1 MATKFYDNPINKQ
14 VDWGG
19 DLKHTQGMP
28 VSGKQVQAFIKNSLN
43 KKFGYLYFDRDSNQY
58 IIFADEEDFNLWNT
72 PDTPDYHLETYVLNR
87 FKAPAPASIKISNI
101 TIGGNSGSELNML
114 VDNLTDDLSLG
125 FNYEILD
132 DSGNLTPSELT
143 LTLNITNN
151 KGTFSQI
158 ITLDPS
164 KQGTFDTKSKINI
177 ADKLTAGTNNIRIT
191 VFADTFN
198 VSSIISYR
206 ISLLN
211 LKISS
216 TFNSDRTN
224 PSDQRAWEA
233 IDANSDLKIE
243 ITGEGLGPKTLYGAI
258 DGNLITF
265 ENGTTSYFLGSEQ
278 ISRRNVIIPK
288 ENFNQLDGKHN
299 IQFYFAISNELTSN
313 TLYYDIVINKY
324 NSQANYILVTKE
336 LSFTGTEP
344 TDHFVNNKNKD
355 SLLYTLKCEQYENIK
370 TSFTLVSTEKTGNV
384 EGQWELQINKEGTW
398 PPVDNS
404 KNNFTSPSGTQID
417 YQHQFDSDGEYRLFV
432 SVGNSQDSQQIF
444 TINVEKLD
452 LGDVVEAGP
461 NERLILKLKATNKS
475 NTLNAGIWD
484 PNDGGYIEPSLRL
497 DWEQNRKS
505 VTFNNVVWKD
515 KQNGWENNT
524 LILNNDATVTIP
536 INLSS
541 VKTSM
546 GLTFEIDFE
555 TRNVQDDDAII
566 MNYTGD
572 SEQTIVEP
580 DAFGNNAQTIKS
592 SGILIKACEAQFS
605 ATGLLK
611 TNYKENTRQKIQ
623 FILNRTDTGSG
634 IQFEN
639 AELMYIVVNGILDRV
654 CPLKTFNAIW
664 PENIVIGNIGG
675 NVETII
681 HSIKIYSQALTLKQC
696 LNNYIID
703 SNDVWGK
710 YNKNNLLNKDDAS
723 QLNINSILDADIPVM
738 RIYGNPMDSIVQLF
752 DKKANVPVDILYQDK
767 NNPQF
772 NFFALNAWMS
782 NQGTSSMNYPRRNL
796 RLYFNKKAD
805 DKTIRGFAPNN
816 SYKYQTYVFPELTD
830 STIIGRLQEASR
842 EERSIEAEISAI
854 LKDST
859 ISDNIKTSLEN
870 VRTNSKTL
878 KNSYYPVSYNLAVEY
893 RHAGIK
899 LFTRSDEPDSETGQY
914 KYSKVKSNKALKSDT
929 QYYAQ
934 GGYTKFKTKSLY
946 TDRWTIKCD
955 YAESSMSHNAGVGRL
970 WGDVMRNVEV
980 GTTEG
985 FTFDIDGQRI
995 NGVSK
1000 PCMTNAQRSVEAYAT
1015 SKNKS
1020 VEELGFD
1027 IRTSCD
1033 GYPIVVF
1040 CYKPAFDKS
1049 NNIPGHYNGY
1059 EPIPTFLGLHNIM
1072 TDKGSTPLFGFED
1085 IYDEDGNKLFDAGT
1099 SLDTD
1104 TKNNIEYISH
1114 VNQRTECWECL
1125 QNGSELA
1132 QMRTFITDT
1141 KDGST
1146 VDDNKGRLIWNT
1158 FEARWPDNDNL
1169 NYTKTNNLETF
1180 IRFVNFCK
1188 DAVSVRVGEEGN
1200 DRDGYNLSDFWE
1212 ISSDKAHDLYELKI
1226 AGNIND
1232 PSVSTI
1238 VGKDNYIWN
1247 GSLYLLVP
1255 KTEYKDKSS
1264 TFYAKYKEGD
1274 NIPAGKK
1281 IGDIKYDDEQ
1291 KVIFVTDDE
1300 ILADVNLRE
1309 AIQNMYYYQDYD
1321 AQNVTG
1327 QSFEP
1332 IFKETDDIN
1341 VRATKIANQL
1351 TSKKPQ
1357 VFTEYIDPS
1366 ESEYVEMNT
1375 EPQEGETWAIFD
1387 STYDRSII
1395 RKIVNDTPITDII
1408 KIGHVQTFDGKR
1420 RLTNNMDIVKAGAG
1434 EIGETFIDA
1443 GIFNEEDT
1451 QVAVYLFDKNNRSYY
1466 TDEMGDDQP
1475 YTGIYDKQNYIGS
1488 TKLKYFSDEKYNH
1501 LDVWKVAAYYV
1512 YMMRFAA
1519 VDQVIKNT
1527 MMTTEDGKHYYFIN
1541 YDNDTILGV
1550 RNDGLLIYDWQ
1561 IDRNTYD
1568 YSIGAYAYAGF
1579 GSVLWNLLEADEDFM
1594 SKVQTIANAM
1604 VTSNA
1609 LTYAIALDMFNV
1621 KQSGT
1626 WSELLYNQSELYK
1639 YIGIYNNLDNN
1650 YAQDGRGN
1658 QKYLSFLHGSRQ
1670 SHREWWLRHRFDLY
1684 DSKWGAGEYAV
1695 NTMMFYLKQEGTLNN
1710 PEPFLDIVSGS
1721 KFYYMIQANNRQL
1734 PGDNFKELMNGD
1746 THTFRAT
1753 QGTSIGDPMKLL
1765 GAYKCKVIDFSN
1777 YRYKLGNSI
1786 EFQWKDNDLSMIQ
1799 ELILGGDRNDIF
1811 NCSVSELIG
1820 VEKLKTLKKLDVRT
1834 CMRLTTKL
1842 PIDELINLK
1851 EFLADHSLVKEFVG
1865 LKGTEY
1871 NRVTLP
1877 DGLISLTL
1885 DNNSF
1890 RNDNDIIIPFEYN
1903 PTSSLKTISIKN
1915 SDKGELQP
1923 YGIDIVDLLN
1933 KWITNL
1939 IIDTTTANYND
1950 GFSCNIEL
1958 LNELELPNYIIN
1970 PYYTGQ
1976 LDAINPD
1983 NIFNINPANITN
1995 DEDIEI
2001 EFDRVFNKWKSYI
2014 QSNHRENDNVQIH
2027 SLVWLIGIRKLF
2039 GYDILSN
2046 NEYKFRFDINKG
2058 VVIIKGTGLNTDTD
2072 KYDTITE
2079 NDYKIL
2085 NSYIFGEKWLSR
2097 QNTYHFDYKGEKQTF
2112 KSIKRTNI
2120 DGTVE
2125 LIPPSSDGASTYYE
2139 VNCGDKL
2146 GITFTTFP
2154 MNETTTNSF
2163 KPFILIDNTARD
2175 YFQFNRETNLWT
2187 YDPDD
2192 EYVQLANGFREE
2204 IKTTLSSNNLGAQ
2217 FNIGQAIMSSA
2228 NDKQYS
2234 MGITLNDDNNNR
2246 IYFRIN
2252 KVLLPK
2258 VDNSEFIFKEISVSN
2273 DSISSI
2279 HVQKPHTKRELTL
2292 YWQPS
2297 IKTSINSKLKEA
2309 ITITITSIN
2318 STNGTISAE
2327 DVYGGTNSKDQ
2338 ITIKDQQYNLKL
2350 NDGLVKICDIEYK
2363 PAIYTE
2369 TINFAYNFK
2378 VAFNTLIGGS
2388 YTIPLTVTI
2397 DNDPIDACVLIPNEE
2412 KTKDVIIKNYD
2423 NDDIITDDTIDQ
2435 SKINSISLEN
2445 DYNDNNTTHT
2455 ALGQNLY
2462 NALKTKGIT
2471 KINFTEIT
2479 QYYIKNSNKAADN
2492 TVNYYLYF
2500 DNFNIYESD
2509 NNYKLNYNF
2518 ETIENTNGN
2527 IEFRNG
2533 LPSITGPSIN
2543 ISNLSNSTSPYISIS
2558 TPAGDLGTYICEG
2571 YILMTIKDQFEHETY
2586 LVIKY
2591 DLGRLALDK
2600 FIVSKQE
2607 ISGETTIND
2616 IDNSIRI
2623 TGTGAST
2630 EYYSGI
2636 NVSNCPL
2643 NIDIVHGIDS
2653 EHDNNDIVI
2662 QKEVTFTFQCASIY
2676 AGNVINWNDSKYQ
2689 TNIDKYIN
2697 ELYIDNSNNT
2707 INTSLILTTYRNG
2720 QSIDGTTIIDQ
2731 NSIFDY
2737 TKTNKILSATN
2748 IVLKATT
2755 IIGDTVNTTLPIY
2768 FEIKNNKTLLLK
2780 YNLVFNVTS
2789 GIAINGNLEGL
2800 ANGLYYYD
2808 DDKNIYSN
2816 GITLG
2821 DSKYPTMRGILYL
2834 YGESDDQKYI
2844 SLDKD
2849 CFGPNNKKYLF
2860 SPTSNFS
2867 KMIYNQSNS
2876 EQSQNP
2882 YSTEGAG
2889 TTLADFNDLGN
2900 NWWQPGRTFNKI
2912 LYLLP
2917 ILQEI
2922 TGKKGIN
2929 EEYTIWMYHECQ
2941 PSIIWYLMFKL
2952 YNNHKF
2958 KYEFKSIDNENH
2970 FIFNFIVNG
2979 KPVPFAN
2986 RDLEDEIKGLINE
2999 YQESGKLINVFY
3011 KWYGFINALYSNSMS
3026 YTDTNNDN
3034 ITFTISN
3041 SIYNQ
3046 NEFFDNND
3054 QLIIGKALSLINN
3067 INSDN
3072 PTTTFKDDYSAYKDS
3087 TNSIMGLFNKYKQNN
3102 HNNELQILNKT
3113 EILNVYNNILNN
3125 ETNKSILSGMLNQ
3138 LTSKDHTLNILDNT
3152 MNYSINNIKNIDKS
3166 GNIIDEIYSNYIGI
3180 NNKLTDYNS
3189 PIDTTKLTTINRNID
3204 SNIEMFWTSDLFNI
3218 DYKNRYNRTGNLT
3231 PPENYYKHF
3240 VYNKDNNYFISWPSL
3255 AVDND
3260 SANTKIIQA
3269 VYFYISNLN
3278 SQNTDLLYY
3287 GYDQSNNE
3295 YKYYIPLSLNNT
3307 YKLNVLY
3314 GIRFK

>member
-1 MATKFYDNPINKQ
+1 MATKIYDNPINKQ

-19 DLKHTQGMP
+19 DLEHTQGMP

-43 KKFGYLYFDRDSNQY
+43 KKFGYLYFDKDSNQY

-87 FKAPAPASIKISNI
+87 FKAPAPASIKINNI
-101 TIGGNSGSELNML
+101 TIGGNETNELNIL
-114 VDNLTDDLSLG
+114 IDNLTNELSKLG
-125 FNYEILD
+125 FHYDILD
-132 DSGNLTPSELT
+132 DGGNAAMSELT

-151 KGTFSQI
+151 KGAFSEI
-158 ITLDPS
+158 IKLGNTSSGIFNSIDYL
-164 KQGTFDTKSKINI
+164 NI
-177 ADKLTAGTNNIRIT
+177 ADQLSEGANNIRIT

-198 VSSIISYR
+198 VSTVVSYR
-206 ISLLN
+206 INMLN
-211 LKISS
+211 LQISS
-216 TFNSDRTN
+216 TFNSERTN

-233 IDANSDLKIE
+233 IDTNSDLKIE
-243 ITGEGLGPKTLYGAI
+243 ITGVGLGPKTLYGAI
-258 DGNLITF
+258 DGELIVFDTSKSGD
-265 ENGTTSYFLGSEQ
+265 EGKSYFLGNEQ
-278 ISRRNVIIPK
+278 VSRRNVIIPK

-299 IQFYFAISNELTSN
+299 IQFYFAISEELTSN
-313 TLYYDIVINKY
+313 TLYYDIVINKN
-324 NSQANYILVTKE
+324 NSQANYILVSKE
-336 LSFTGTEP
+336 LSFIGTNP
-344 TDHFVNNKNKD
+344 QDHFVNDENKD
-355 SLLYTLKCEQYENIK
+355 SLLYTLKCDQYESIN
-370 TSFTLVSTEKTGNV
+370 TSFALVNTIPGTIVN
-384 EGQWELQINKEGTW
+384 GQWILQEKKDNEW
-398 PPVDNS
+398 QDVDNGTNDLS
-404 KNNFTSPSGTQID
+404 FPSGTVLN
-417 YQHQFDSDGEYRLFV
+417 YTRQFDIDGEYQLV
-432 SVGNSQDSQQIF
+432 VNVGNSYEIF
-444 TINVEKLD
+444 AINIGKLD

-461 NERLILKLKATNKS
+461 REGLILKLNATNKS
-475 NTLNAGIWD
+475 NTLNAGVWD
-484 PNDGGYIEPSLRL
+484 PNDGGYIEPALRL
-497 DWEQNRKS
+497 RWEESGKS
-505 VTFNNVVWKD
+505 VVFDKVVWKD

-536 INLSS
+536 IQLSS
-541 VKTSM
+541 IKTSM
-546 GLTFEIDFE
+546 GVTFEIDFE

-566 MNYTGD
+566 MNYSGD
-572 SEQTIVEP
+572 NETTIMEP
-580 DAFGNNAQTIKS
+580 DAFGNNAKSLKS

-634 IQFEN
+634 IEYEN

-654 CPLKTFNAIW
+654 CQLKSSFDAEW

-703 SNDVWGK
+703 SDDVKGK
-710 YNKNNLLNKDDAS
+710 YSKNNLLNKEDSS
-723 QLNINSILDADIPVM
+723 QLDINSILNANIPVM

-752 DKKANVPVDILYQDK
+752 DKKANVPVDILYEDK

-816 SYKYQTYVFPELTD
+816 SYKYQTYVFPGLTEN
-830 STIIGRLQEASR
+830 SIIERLQTASR
-842 EERSIEAEISAI
+842 EEKSIESEIAEIKNDPTVSDANKQI
-854 LKDST
+854 LD
-859 ISDNIKTSLEN
+859 N

-878 KNSYYPVSYNLAVEY
+878 KNSYYPVSYDLAVEY

-899 LFTRSDEPDSETGQY
+899 LFTRSDEPDPETGKY
-914 KYSKVKSNKALKSDT
+914 TYSKVKTKALKRST

-985 FTFDIDGQRI
+985 FTFGIDGQRI

-1000 PCMTNAQRSVEAYAT
+1000 PCMTNAQRNIEEYAT
-1015 SKNKS
+1015 TKQKS

-1033 GYPIVVF
+1033 GYPIVIF
-1040 CYKPAFDKS
+1040 CYKPAFNPS
-1049 NNIPGHYNGY
+1049 NNIPGHYSGY
-1059 EPIPTFLGLHNIM
+1059 EQTPVFLGLHNIM

-1085 IYDEDGNKLFDAGT
+1085 IYDEDGNQLFNAGT

-1104 TKNNIEYISH
+1104 TNNGIEYISH

-1132 QMRTFITDT
+1132 QMRTFVTDT
-1141 KDGST
+1141 EDGSK
-1146 VDDNKGRLIWNT
+1146 VGDNDGRLIWNT
-1158 FEARWPDNDNL
+1158 FEARWPDNDDL

-1188 DAVSVRVGEEGN
+1188 DAISVRVGEEGN
-1200 DRDGYNLSDFWE
+1200 DRDGYNLSDFRNITIEQAQLLYQKQQAGIIADAE
-1212 ISSDKAHDLYELKI
+1212 IEEI
-1226 AGNIND
+1226 T
-1232 PSVSTI
+1232 P
-1238 VGKDNYIWN
+1238 IWN

-1255 KTEYKDKSS
+1255 KTSYKDKSS
-1264 TFYAKYKEGD
+1264 TFY
-1274 NIPAGKK
+1274 K
-1281 IGDIKYDDEQ
+1281 IGEDGEPVKDDNGRIVFVTVQEIMDDENLKKAVQ
-1291 KVIFVTDDE
+1291 KI
-1300 ILADVNLRE
+1300 
-1309 AIQNMYYYQDYD
+1309 YYYQDYD

-1327 QSFEP
+1327 QSFKPLYKEEP
-1332 IFKETDDIN
+1332 INDN
-1341 VRATKIANQL
+1341 VIQARAEKIVAQL
-1351 TSKKPQ
+1351 NSKKPQ
-1357 VFTEYIDPS
+1357 IFTESIDES
-1366 ESEYVEMNT
+1366 ESEYIEMNNS
-1375 EPQEGETWAIFD
+1375 EIGPQDGEQWAIFD
-1387 STYDRSII
+1387 NTYDRSII
-1395 RKIVNDTPITDII
+1395 RKIVNETPLADDVI
-1408 KIGHVQTFDGKR
+1408 IGHVLTFDGKR
-1420 RLTNNMDIVKAGAG
+1420 KITKNDMDIVKAGKASVG
-1434 EIGETFIDA
+1434 DTFIEA
-1443 GIFNEEDT
+1443 GIFKEEDT
-1451 QVAVYLFDKNNRSYY
+1451 MVDVYLFNKNNRLYY
-1466 TDEMGDDQP
+1466 NDEMNNEQP
-1475 YTGIYDKQNYIGS
+1475 YVGDTTTQSYKGS
-1488 TKLKYFSDEKYNH
+1488 TKLQYFSDEKYNH
-1501 LDVWKVAAYYV
+1501 LDIWKVAAYYV
-1512 YMMRFAA
+1512 YIMRFAA

-1594 SKVQTIANAM
+1594 SKVQTMANAM

-1746 THTFRAT
+1746 AHTFKAT

-1799 ELILGGDRNDIF
+1799 ELILGGDRSDILD
-1811 NCSVSELIG
+1811 CSVSELIG
-1820 VEKLKTLKKLDVRT
+1820 IEKLKTLKKLDVRT
-1834 CMRLTTKL
+1834 CMRLTTEL
-1842 PIDELINLK
+1842 PIAELTNLK
-1851 EFLADHSLVKEFVG
+1851 EFLADHSLVKNFVG

-1877 DGLISLTL
+1877 DGLISLKL

-1890 RNDNDIIIPFEYN
+1890 RNDDDRIIPFEFN
-1903 PTSSLKTISIKN
+1903 PTSSLKTISIID

-1923 YGIDIVDLLN
+1923 YGIDVIDLLN
-1933 KWITNL
+1933 KWITNI
-1939 IIDTTTANYND
+1939 IIDTQITNYD
-1950 GFSCNIEL
+1950 VFSCDISL
-1958 LNELELPNYIIN
+1958 LNELELPNYIVN
-1970 PYYTGQ
+1970 PYYSGE
-1976 LDAINPD
+1976 LDANP
-1983 NIFNINPANITN
+1983 IVFNINPANITK
-1995 DEDIEI
+1995 DENIEI
-2001 EFDRVFNKWKSYI
+2001 EFDRVFNEWKSYI
-2014 QSNHRENDNVQIH
+2014 QSNNGVNDNVQIH

-2039 GYDILSN
+2039 GKVLLSN
-2046 NEYKFRFDINKG
+2046 NESKFRFNISKG
-2058 VVIIKGTGLNTDTD
+2058 IIIIKGTGLNVDETE
-2072 KYDTITE
+2072 YDTITE
-2079 NDYKIL
+2079 NDYKML
-2085 NSYIFGEKWLSR
+2085 NDSNIFGEKWLSR
-2097 QNTYHFDYKGEKQTF
+2097 LSIYHFDYKGEKQTF

-2120 DGTVE
+2120 DGTEE
-2125 LIPPSSDGASTYYE
+2125 LVSPSTDGASIYYE

-2154 MNETTTNSF
+2154 MNEATTNTF
-2163 KPFILIDNTARD
+2163 DPFILIDNTARD
-2175 YFQFNRETNLWT
+2175 YFEFNEETNLWT
-2187 YDPDD
+2187 YDPNDV
-2192 EYVQLANGFREE
+2192 YVPMANGFREE

-2228 NDKQYS
+2228 DDKQYS
-2234 MGITLNDDNNNR
+2234 MGITLNKDNNNR

-2258 VDNSEFIFKEISVSN
+2258 TVDEFIFKEISVSN
-2273 DSISSI
+2273 DPISSI
-2279 HVQKPHTKRELTL
+2279 HVQKPNTTRNLTL
-2292 YWQPS
+2292 YWRPT
-2297 IKTSINSKLKEA
+2297 IENLTSVNSKLRED

-2318 STNGTISAE
+2318 SQNSTISSE
-2327 DVYGGTNSKDQ
+2327 DVYGGTNSKDK
-2338 ITIKDQQYNLKL
+2338 ITIKNQQNNLELK
-2350 NDGLVKICDIEYK
+2350 DGLVKICDIEYK

-2378 VAFNTLIGGS
+2378 VLFNTLIGGS
-2388 YTIPLTVTI
+2388 YTIPLSVSI
-2397 DNDPIDACVLIPNEE
+2397 DNDPIDSCVLIPNKE
-2412 KTKDVIIKNYD
+2412 KANDVIIKNYD
-2423 NDDIITDDTIDQ
+2423 NDDIITDDAIDQ
-2435 SKINSISLEN
+2435 SKIKSISLED
-2445 DYNDNNTTHT
+2445 DYDDTNIIHTT
-2455 ALGQNLY
+2455 LGQNRY
-2462 NALKTKGIT
+2462 NALKNRGIT

-2558 TPAGDLGTYICEG
+2558 TPTGDLGTYTYEG
-2571 YILMTIKDQFEHETY
+2571 YILLTIKDQFEHETY

-2607 ISGETTIND
+2607 TSGGIKE
-2616 IDNSIRI
+2616 DNSIRI

-2636 NVSNCPL
+2636 NVYNCPL
-2643 NIDIVHGIDS
+2643 NIDIVHGN
-2653 EHDNNDIVI
+2653 DNNVI

-2676 AGNVINWNDSKYQ
+2676 AGNVINWNDEKYQ
-2689 TNIDKYIN
+2689 ENIDKYIN
-2697 ELYIDNSNNT
+2697 ELYLNPSSKKTKLTLSSYYNNQIIDGNT
-2707 INTSLILTTYRNG
+2707 INP
-2720 QSIDGTTIIDQ
+2720 
-2731 NSIFDY
+2731 IFDS
-2737 TKTNKILSATN
+2737 TKTNKTLSDTN
-2748 IVLKATT
+2748 IVLNATT
-2755 IIGDTVNTTLPIY
+2755 TIGNTVNNPLPIY
-2768 FEIKNNKTLLLK
+2768 FEIKNNETLLLK
-2780 YNLVFNVTS
+2780 YNLPINVTT
-2789 GIAINGNLEGL
+2789 GIAINGDWESLE
-2800 ANGLYYYD
+2800 NGLYYYD
-2808 DDKNIYSN
+2808 TDKNIYNNDISLSN
-2816 GITLG
+2816 VE
-2821 DSKYPTMRGILYL
+2821 YPIMRGILYI
-2834 YGESDDQKYI
+2834 YEESGKKEYI

-2849 CFGPNNKKYLF
+2849 CFGANNKKYLF

-2876 EQSQNP
+2876 EQAQNP
-2882 YSTEGAG
+2882 SSINGGG
-2889 TTLADFNDLGN
+2889 TTLADFNDPNN
-2900 NWWQPGRTFNKI
+2900 NWWTFGRNYNKI

-2917 ILQEI
+2917 ILQEN
-2922 TGKKGIN
+2922 TGTEN
-2929 EEYTIWMYHECQ
+2929 NVAYTIWFNDEYQ
-2941 PSIIWYLMFKL
+2941 PSIVWYLMFRL
-2952 YNNHKF
+2952 YKETFVNNF
-2958 KYEFKSIDNENH
+2958 EPINNGNEFRFIGNNNE
-2970 FIFNFIVNG
+2970 
-2979 KPVPFAN
+2979 P
-2986 RDLEDEIKGLINE
+2986 DLADEIKILIKK
-2999 YQESGKLINVFY
+2999 YQESGELINVFY
-3011 KWYGFINALYSNSMS
+3011 KWYGFINALYANSMIW
-3026 YTDTNNDN
+3026 TDTTNDN

-3046 NEFFDNND
+3046 TEFFDNND
-3054 QLIIGKALSLINN
+3054 QLIIGKVLTLINN
-3067 INSDN
+3067 INSNN
-3072 PTTTFKDDYSAYKDS
+3072 PTTTFKDDSSAYRSS
-3087 TNSIMGLFNKYKQNN
+3087 TNSVMGLFNKYKQNN
-3102 HNNELQILNKT
+3102 HNDELQILNKT

-3125 ETNKSILSGMLNQ
+3125 ATLSSMLNQ
-3138 LTSKDHTLNILDNT
+3138 LSSKDEIE
-3152 MNYSINNIKNIDKS
+3152 YSINNIGNINES
-3166 GNIIDEIYSNYIGI
+3166 GNIIDEIYNKYINTTKSQNYTNVI
-3180 NNKLTDYNS
+3180 NNTILTN
-3189 PIDTTKLTTINRNID
+3189 INRNID
-3204 SNIEMFWTSDLFNI
+3204 NSNIEMFWTSDLFNI
-3218 DYKNRYNRTGNLT
+3218 DYKNRYAGGIIGNNSDT
-3231 PPENYYKHF
+3231 AEYNKHF
-3240 VYNKDNNYFISWPSL
+3240 VYNSSNNYFISWPSL
-3255 AVDND
+3255 AIDNN
-3260 SANTKIIQA
+3260 SEHIKIIQA
-3269 VYFYISNLN
+3269 VYANRGNTSI
-3278 SQNTDLLYY
+3278 QNMDLYY
-3287 GYDQSNNE
+3287 DE
-3295 YKYYIPLSLNNT
+3295 YVPLSLNNT

-3314 GIRFK
+3314 GIKFRK